1 MIVAYTR
8 IDKLQDVL
16 IKEIN
21 KNEFVFEYRYNLII
35 VSTEKFK
42 TFIGAEKF
50 YATWIQSLFE
60 KGGDYE

>member
-16 IKEIN
+16 IREIN
-21 KNEFVFEYRYNLII
+21 KKEFIFEYRYNSI
-35 VSTEKFK
+35 VISSEKFK
-42 TFIGAEKF
+42 TFIGAERF
-50 YATWIQSLFE
+50 YTIWVQSLFE